1 MGMRNTA
8 GLARLRRR
16 ERETR
21 DGEICRLAK
30 EGVSRRAISDSL
42 RISYR
47 TVFSIVK
54 TAGIPVPDARH
65 DRRGAVGALQ

>member
-21 DGEICRLAK
+21 DGEICRLAR
-30 EGVSRRAISDSL
+30 EGLSRQAISDTL

-47 TVFSIVK
+47 TILGVLKKAS
-54 TAGIPVPDARH
+54 VPARDARH
-65 DRRGAVGALQ
+65 DRRGAVGALR